1 MSALKQIVHKQEQ
14 HAKHIRTNRL
24 AKMKKKKIEMRALE
38 SNMFFHDRQR
48 YRAGSST

>member
-14 HAKHIRTNRL
+14 HAKHVRTNHL
-24 AKMKKKKIEMRALE
+24 AKVKKKIEMRALE
-38 SNMFFHDRQR
+38 SNMFFHDRRR